1 MQDIPSRFDSMLRKL
16 REKGY
21 RITPQRQVPSRSEGR
36 KPINKKLWYFGIFL
50 LLVVVVWVVP
60 GDGLAAPKAVETKH
74 EPAANS
80 ILIEKLGK
88 SIFFDKNL
96 SVNNNQSCA
105 ACHAPSVGFTGPD
118 PSINALGGIY
128 MGSVDGLFA
137 NRKPPSAAYGGSS
150 PVLHK
155 QGDGTWC
162 GGMFW
167 DGRATGE
174 KLADPLA
181 EQAQAPFLNPPE
193 QALPNSAVLVERVC
207 KAGYAGLFRTVWG
220 KGACRDV
227 NKAYECIGRSVAA
240 YERSKAVN
248 PFSSKYDFFLKGKAA
263 LTPEEAKGLDLF
275 NEKDKGKCTKCHPSA
290 MDLRKRGPIVFTDF
304 TYDNLG
310 FPKNPLN
317 PFSYELGLNPSG
329 VHWIDLGLG
338 GFLNSATEYGK
349 HKVPTLRNVDKRP
362 YPAFVKAYGH
372 NGYFKSLE
380 SIVHF
385 YNTRDVLPVCSEPLA
400 AGNMLGDNCWPA
412 PEFPENV
419 NKKEL
424 GNLGLSREEEAC
436 IVAFLKTLSDG
447 WKPGAAKTHATK
459 HAKASGDSMLRMKST
474 GDYR

>member
-1 MQDIPSRFDSMLRKL
+1 MDKKL
-16 REKGY
+16 RACWM
-21 RITPQRQVPSRSEGR
+21 V
-36 KPINKKLWYFGIFL
+36 LF
-50 LLVVVVWVVP
+50 LVVVQWVVP
-60 GDGLAAPKAVETKH
+60 GDGLTAPKAVETVRG
-74 EPAANS
+74 PAAR
-80 ILIEKLGK
+80 LVLMEKLGK
-88 SIFFDKNL
+88 SIFLDKNL
-96 SVNNNQSCA
+96 SAHNNQSCA

-118 PSINALGGIY
+118 SSINALGGIY

-137 NRKPPSAAYGGSS
+137 NRKPPSTAYGGSS

-155 QGDGTWC
+155 QDDGTWC

-174 KLADPLA
+174 KLGDPLA
-181 EQAQAPFLNPPE
+181 EQARAPFLNPPE
-193 QALPNSAVLVERVC
+193 QALPNAAVLVERVC
-207 KAGYAGLFRTVWG
+207 KASYAGLFRTVWG

-227 NKAYECIGRSVAA
+227 NKAYEYIGRSVAA

-248 PFSSKYDFFLKGKAA
+248 PFSSKYDYFLEGKAA

-275 NEKDKGKCTKCHPSA
+275 NEKHKGNCTQCHPSA

-317 PFSYELGLNPSG
+317 PFYHEPGLNASG
-329 VHWIDLGLG
+329 VHWVDLGLG
-338 GFLNSATEYGK
+338 GFLNSASEYGK

-400 AGNMLGDNCWPA
+400 TGNMPGDNCWPA
-412 PEFPENV
+412 PEFPETV

-436 IVAFLKTLSDG
+436 IVAFLETLSDG
-447 WKPGAAKTHATK
+447 WKPDAAKTHATK
-459 HAKASGDSMLRMKST
+459 HAKASGDSILRMKST
-474 GDYR
+474 RWLSLNYAIGGEHRDYGRRFPVALWRNLVPKFCLRGDCNG